1 MCGMVDVRL
10 NVYRLVFKSVFRR
23 VIIVEFFKRQTHINF
38 LGLQRWAVALSLL
51 LLLISLGSLLMN
63 GLHWGLDFTGG
74 SQLQISFNQA
84 VELPALRQ
92 ELQQAGFK
100 DALVQSYGTSHDV
113 LISLATKEASQ
124 HNLAAQILKVLPNAH
139 LKQLE
144 FIGPQVG
151 HELATQGALAI
162 FIALLGIM
170 IYIALRFEYR
180 FALGAA
186 VALIHDP
193 VLILGV
199 FSLFHIEFNLTA
211 VAAILAVI
219 GYSLND
225 TIVIFDRIRE
235 NFRKLRKKSAVEVVN
250 LSINQTLSRTIMT
263 SATTLVV
270 VLSLCIFGGAMIHS
284 FALALVIG
292 IVVGTYSSIYVAGA
306 LAVAVGLDRRHFL
319 PAVKEVDSRP

>member
-1 MCGMVDVRL
+1 M
-10 NVYRLVFKSVFRR
+10 
-23 VIIVEFFKRQTHINF
+23 EFFKRQTHINF
-38 LGLQRWAVALSLL
+38 LGLQRWAATLSLL
-51 LLLISLGSLLMN
+51 LLVISISALSIK

-74 SQLQISFNQA
+74 TQLQVSFNHSVELSQL
-84 VELPALRQ
+84 RQ
-92 ELQQAGFK
+92 KLEKAGFK
-100 DALVQSYGTSHDV
+100 DALVQSYGTSHDI
-113 LISLATKEASQ
+113 LISLANQKVSQ
-124 HNLAAQILKVLPNAH
+124 HDLALKMMKVLPGAQ

-151 HELATQGALAI
+151 RELATQGALAV

-170 IYIALRFEYR
+170 VYIALRFEYR
-180 FALGAA
+180 FAIGAA

-193 VLILGV
+193 ILILGI

-211 VAAILAVI
+211 LAAILAVI

-235 NFRKLRKKSAVEVVN
+235 NFRKLRKRTPAEIVN

-263 SATTLVV
+263 SATTLFV

-292 IVVGTYSSIYVAGA
+292 IVIGTYSSIYVAGA
-306 LAVAVGLDRRHFL
+306 LAVALGLDRRHFL
-319 PAVKEVDSRP
+319 PAVKESDNRP